1 MATMSRSPARSAENV
16 LMSDDEE
23 ARRSQEHFGF
33 ADAVTA
39 GDKIYLSG
47 IVVVLDEG
55 DSDIE
60 GAFERVYQ
68 RVDSILKR
76 AGVGWDDIVDI
87 TSFHTDVTTQIEPM
101 VTVQKRYI
109 KSPPPAW
116 TAIGI
121 DRLIRPNGIT
131 EIKFVAQRSDTSG

>member
-1 MATMSRSPARSAENV
+1 MASTTRSPARSNENV

-23 ARRSQEHFGF
+23 ARRSQEQFGF

-47 IVVVLDEG
+47 IVAVLNEG
-55 DSDIE
+55 ETDIH
-60 GAFERVYQ
+60 ASFERVYQ

-101 VTVQKRYI
+101 VNVQKRYI
-109 KSPPPAW
+109 KSPPAAW

-131 EIKFVAQRSDTSG
+131 EIKFVAQRNR

>member
-1 MATMSRSPARSAENV
+1 MASISSSPARSSENV

-23 ARRSQEHFGF
+23 ARRSQEQFGF

-39 GDKIYLSG
+39 GDKVYLSG
-47 IVVVLDEG
+47 IVAVLNEG
-55 DSDIE
+55 ESDIE
-60 GAFERVYQ
+60 ASFERVYQ
-68 RVDSILKR
+68 RVGSILKR
-76 AGVGWDDIVDI
+76 AGVSWDDIVDI

-101 VTVQKRYI
+101 VNVQKRYI
-109 KSPPPAW
+109 KSPPAAW

-131 EIKFVAQRSDTSG
+131 EIKFVAQRSDTRG

>member
-1 MATMSRSPARSAENV
+1 MASQSTSAARTHANV
-16 LMSDDEE
+16 IMSDDPE
-23 ARRSQEHFGF
+23 ALRSQEQFGF
-33 ADAVTA
+33 CDAVTA

-47 IVVVLDEG
+47 IVAVLNEG
-55 DSDIE
+55 ETDVEAS
-60 GAFERVYQ
+60 FERVYQ
-68 RVDSILKR
+68 RVGSILKR
-76 AGVGWDDIVDI
+76 AGVTWDDIVDI

-101 VTVQKRYI
+101 VKVQKRYI

-131 EIKFVAQRSDTSG
+131 EIKFVAQRHGTGG

>member
-1 MATMSRSPARSAENV
+1 MASMTRSPARSSETV

-23 ARRSQEHFGF
+23 ARRSQEQFGF

-39 GDKIYLSG
+39 GDKVYLSG
-47 IVVVLDEG
+47 IVAVLNEG
-55 DSDIE
+55 ESDIE
-60 GAFERVYQ
+60 ASFERVYQ
-68 RVDSILKR
+68 RVGSILKR
-76 AGVGWDDIVDI
+76 AGVSWDDIVDI

-101 VTVQKRYI
+101 VNVQKRYI
-109 KSPPPAW
+109 KSPPAAW

-131 EIKFVAQRSDTSG
+131 EIKFVAQRTDTRG

>member
-1 MATMSRSPARSAENV
+1 MATISRSPARSSETV

-23 ARRSQEHFGF
+23 ARRSQEQFGF

-39 GDKIYLSG
+39 GDKVYLSG
-47 IVVVLDEG
+47 IVAVLNEG
-55 DSDIE
+55 ESDIE
-60 GAFERVYQ
+60 ASFERVYQ
-68 RVDSILKR
+68 RVGSILKR

-109 KSPPPAW
+109 KSPPAAW

-131 EIKFVAQRSDTSG
+131 EIKFVARRTDTRG

>member
-1 MATMSRSPARSAENV
+1 MATISRSPARSSANV

-23 ARRSQEHFGF
+23 ARRSQEQFGF

-39 GDKIYLSG
+39 GDKVYLSG
-47 IVVVLDEG
+47 IVAVLNEG
-55 DSDIE
+55 ETDIE
-60 GAFERVYQ
+60 ASFERVYQ

-109 KSPPPAW
+109 KSPPAAW

-131 EIKFVAQRSDTSG
+131 EIKFVAQRTDPRG

>member
-1 MATMSRSPARSAENV
+1 MATISRSPARSNATV

-47 IVVVLDEG
+47 IVAVLDEG
-55 DSDIE
+55 ESDIE
-60 GAFERVYQ
+60 ASFERVYQ

-101 VTVQKRYI
+101 VNVQKRYI
-109 KSPPPAW
+109 KSPPAAW

-131 EIKFVAQRSDTSG
+131 EIKFVAQRSR

>member
-1 MATMSRSPARSAENV
+1 MASMTRSPARSSENV

-23 ARRSQEHFGF
+23 ARRSQEQFGF

-39 GDKIYLSG
+39 GDKVYLSG
-47 IVVVLDEG
+47 IVAVLNEG
-55 DSDIE
+55 ETDIE
-60 GAFERVYQ
+60 ASFERVYQ
-68 RVDSILKR
+68 RVSSILKR

-101 VTVQKRYI
+101 VNVQKRYI
-109 KSPPPAW
+109 KSPPAAW

-131 EIKFVAQRSDTSG
+131 EIKFVAQRSDASG

>member
-1 MATMSRSPARSAENV
+1 MATISRNPARSADTV

-47 IVVVLDEG
+47 IVAVLDEG
-55 DSDIE
+55 ETDIE
-60 GAFERVYQ
+60 ASFERVYQ
-68 RVDSILKR
+68 RVGSILKR

-101 VTVQKRYI
+101 VNVQKRYI
-109 KSPPPAW
+109 KSPPAAW

-131 EIKFVAQRSDTSG
+131 EIKFVAQRSNPRS

>member
-1 MATMSRSPARSAENV
+1 MASMTRSPARSTENV

-23 ARRSQEHFGF
+23 ARRSQEQFGF

-39 GDKIYLSG
+39 GDKVYLSG
-47 IVVVLDEG
+47 IVAVLNEG
-55 DSDIE
+55 ETDIE
-60 GAFERVYQ
+60 ASFERVYQ
-68 RVDSILKR
+68 RVGSILKR
-76 AGVGWDDIVDI
+76 AGVSWDDIVDI

-101 VTVQKRYI
+101 VNVQKRYI
-109 KSPPPAW
+109 KSPPAAW

-131 EIKFVAQRSDTSG
+131 EIKFVAQRSDTRG

>member
-1 MATMSRSPARSAENV
+1 MASMTRSPARSTENV

-23 ARRSQEHFGF
+23 ARRSQEQFGF

-39 GDKIYLSG
+39 GDKVYLSG
-47 IVVVLDEG
+47 IVAVLNEG
-55 DSDIE
+55 ETDIE
-60 GAFERVYQ
+60 ASFERVYQ
-68 RVDSILKR
+68 RVGSILKR
-76 AGVGWDDIVDI
+76 AGVSWDDIVDI

-101 VTVQKRYI
+101 VKVQKRYI
-109 KSPPPAW
+109 KSPPAAW

-131 EIKFVAQRSDTSG
+131 EIKFVAQRSDTRG